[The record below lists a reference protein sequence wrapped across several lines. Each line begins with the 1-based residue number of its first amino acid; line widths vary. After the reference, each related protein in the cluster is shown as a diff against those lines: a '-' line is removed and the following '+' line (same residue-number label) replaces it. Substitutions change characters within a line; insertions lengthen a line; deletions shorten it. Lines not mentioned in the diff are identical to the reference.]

1 MLYGACAARLADWS
15 IAIPGADEGLRL
27 AIECGEPMWE
37 AGADIV
43 AATIAGMRG
52 DAEAAE
58 AAADASAAR
67 KAEESAAQSERLP
80 GATPAVG
87 RPSWDAPAGAGPR

>member
-58 AAADASAAR
+58 AAAARAERHGLAAGTN
-67 KAEESAAQSERLP
+67 AFVAQ
-80 GATPAVG
+80 A
-87 RPSWDAPAGAGPR
+87 